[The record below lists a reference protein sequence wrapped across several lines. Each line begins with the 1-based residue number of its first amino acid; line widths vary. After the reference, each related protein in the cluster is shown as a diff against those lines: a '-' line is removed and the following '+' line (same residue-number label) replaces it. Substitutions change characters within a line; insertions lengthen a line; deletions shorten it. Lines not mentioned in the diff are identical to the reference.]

1 LVSREQLYVVAERAA
16 CIYVADAYWPDV
28 SRKDVEAGIAYYN
41 RVMAK

>member
-1 LVSREQLYVVAERAA
+1 VSNFTLWQSAPA

-41 RVMAK
+41 RVMVK